1 MVNKFIV
8 YSISILLEVNL
19 NIGIL
24 ASNFDDDDEQT
35 QALFGG
41 SAYEFSID

>member
-8 YSISILLEVNL
+8 YSISILLEVNF

-24 ASNFDDDDEQT
+24 TSNFDDDEQT

-41 SAYEFSID
+41 NAYEFSID